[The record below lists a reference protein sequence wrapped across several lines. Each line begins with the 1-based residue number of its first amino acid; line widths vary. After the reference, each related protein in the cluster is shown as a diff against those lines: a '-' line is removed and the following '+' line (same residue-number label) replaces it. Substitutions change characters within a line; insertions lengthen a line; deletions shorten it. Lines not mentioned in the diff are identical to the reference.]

1 MKSRTGRTIIA
12 GVAAVAWWTGF
23 PPAEAGVP
31 DRDVQRI
38 TEAAPSKAT
47 ARPKRPRRLLV
58 FNLCKGFRHKS
69 IPWGAKALEIMGRKT
84 GAYETVSSKDISMF
98 EPDSLR
104 RFDAVCMNNTTR
116 ELFGNSPEAERLKK
130 SLLDFVKSGKGIVGV
145 HAATDCFYKWPEY
158 GEMMGGYFWGHP
170 WGAGSTVTIK
180 IDEPGH
186 PLSAA
191 FGGEGFQIKEE
202 IYQFKDPY
210 SRERLRVLLTI
221 DLEKTAKKK
230 GMRRKDNDY
239 AVTWIRNYGK
249 GRVFYC
255 SLGHNNHIFWH
266 PAILRHYLDGI
277 QFAMGD
283 LQADATPSAAAGGGA
298 VSTSAGDTGA
308 GALKKLTGTWKG
320 RVDKGATGHQL
331 TITADRIV
339 GTIRGRRSLGEGSFK
354 LDPSTKPWRMD
365 ATGTEGSHK
374 GDTFLGICSV
384 QGDTLRW
391 CVGSAKA
398 RPGEFATG
406 GGNFLLVLKRR

>member
-1 MKSRTGRTIIA
+1 MKSRTARIIMA
-12 GVAAVAWWTGF
+12 GLMAVAWWTG
-23 PPAEAGVP
+23 PGPAEAGVP

-130 SLLDFVKSGKGIVGV
+130 SLLEFVRGGKGIVGV
-145 HAATDCFYKWPEY
+145 HAATDAFYKWPEY

-170 WGAGSTVTIK
+170 WGSRDTVTIK
-180 IDEPGH
+180 IDEPDH
-186 PLSAA
+186 PRCAA
-191 FGGEGFQIKEE
+191 FEGKGFEITEE
-202 IYQFKDPY
+202 MYQFKDPY
-210 SRERLRVLLTI
+210 SRERLRVLMTI
-221 DLEKTAKKK
+221 DLEKTRKK
-230 GMRRKDNDY
+230 GGKRKDNDY
-239 AVTWIRNYGK
+239 AVSWVRSYGK

-283 LQADATPSAAAGGGA
+283 LQADATPSAAAGGA
-298 VSTSAGDTGA
+298 ASTSAAGA
-308 GALKKLTGTWKG
+308 GAGTLKKLIGTWKG
-320 RVDKGATGHQL
+320 RVDKGATGHHL

-339 GTIRGRRSLGEGSFK
+339 GTIDGRRSLGEGSFK
-354 LDPSTKPWRMD
+354 LDPTTKPWRMD
-365 ATGTEGSHK
+365 ATGTKGSHK

-384 QGDTLRW
+384 QGDTLKW
-391 CVGSAKA
+391 CVGSADE
-398 RPGEFATG
+398 RPTEFATAD
-406 GGNFLLVLKRR
+406 GNFLLVLKRR